1 MSSTTVSPSNPL
13 VDGDPP
19 SVDVPE
25 PTLGRLR
32 RLNIAAG
39 ILHLVSAVVM
49 TIIAA
54 DFTLPI
60 TSFNLNGPPCYHC
73 ANTSNCFAT

>member
-1 MSSTTVSPSNPL
+1 MNADAAVPLTNPNVATPDGVSATI
-13 VDGDPP
+13 DIDQ
-19 SVDVPE
+19 

-32 RLNIAAG
+32 TMNLAAG
-39 ILHLVSAVVM
+39 ALHLVSAVVM

-60 TSFNLNGPPCYHC
+60 TSFN
-73 ANTSNCFAT
+73 